1 MAELADRRHNLRCT
15 GTCHKA
21 GSSASPQLEAPMRI
35 PTAIVLLAA
44 ATFLTMPI
52 PSADAGGLFYR
63 DRAPARAY
71 YAAPAPAYYYAPA
84 RAYRRDRMRSWCL
97 FDWFR
102 FDKRRW

>member
-1 MAELADRRHNLRCT
+1 
-15 GTCHKA
+15 
-21 GSSASPQLEAPMRI
+21 MRI

-52 PSADAGGLFYR
+52 PSADAGGLSLYVIGSG
-63 DRAPARAY
+63 PCVL